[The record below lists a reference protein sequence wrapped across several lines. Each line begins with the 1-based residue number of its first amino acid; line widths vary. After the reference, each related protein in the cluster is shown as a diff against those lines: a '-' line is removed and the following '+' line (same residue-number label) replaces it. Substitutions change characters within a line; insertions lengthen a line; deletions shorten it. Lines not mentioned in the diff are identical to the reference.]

1 MTFLFDIGNV
11 LLKLHFHRFHLAIL
25 GSENVPLPADLA
37 NLKDPYETGR
47 LSDQEFIEQS
57 LDILNHPLTSD
68 EFVAAWE
75 DIFSLNLPMWEIV
88 HTLKKQG
95 HRLILFSN
103 TNAIHARS
111 FLKTY
116 QDFDLFDHHHFSQEI
131 GTIKPLPEFYQ
142 SAIDRY
148 DLVPS
153 ETFYLDDLPENIVSG
168 EKFGFSSWQYDL
180 NDHEACITWLQ
191 AQGINLSK
199 FS

>member
-11 LLKLHFHRFHLAIL
+11 LLKLHFQRFHLAIL
-25 GSENVPLPADLA
+25 GSENAPLPADLA
-37 NLKDPYETGR
+37 NLKDSYETGK
-47 LSDQEFIEQS
+47 LSDQEFVEQS

-68 EFVAAWE
+68 EFVAAWKN
-75 DIFSLNLPMWEIV
+75 IFSPNLPMWEVV

-116 QDFDLFDHHHFSQEI
+116 QDFNLFDHHHFSQEV

-142 SAIDRY
+142 SAIENY
-148 DLVPS
+148 NLVPG
-153 ETFYLDDLPENIVSG
+153 ETLYLDDLPENIATG
-168 EKFGFSSWQYDL
+168 KKFGFSSWQYDL
-180 NDHEACITWLQ
+180 NDHQACVAWLYT
-191 AQGINLSK
+191 QGITLAKS
-199 FS
+199 S

>member
-25 GSENVPLPADLA
+25 GSDNVPLPADLA
-37 NLKDPYETGR
+37 NLKDSYETGR

-103 TNAIHARS
+103 TNTIHARS

-153 ETFYLDDLPENIVSG
+153 ETFYLDDLPENIASG
-168 EKFGFSSWQYDL
+168 EKFGFPSWQYDL
-180 NDHEACITWLQ
+180 NDHEACITWLK